1 MDDDSVKTRLT
12 VVGLG
17 GIGSNLVELLVPAL
31 EKIGVAIE
39 ISLMDGDIVEEHN
52 LGHQRY
58 TSKDIG
64 EKKVMCLTRRFENLS
79 NVKLIPITE
88 NLRAVSQLVDSE
100 MVIVCVD
107 RPEPRRLVHGSVQV
121 WLDLRCSGD
130 GYVALSS
137 DSDCE
142 LVEMMTPDHEP
153 KSCQISGALEIGN
166 IEFGF
171 AVASAIGAQWAV
183 QKIRKLITPT
193 EMLGSITYGQL
204 KFPDTSDKME
214 LKQ

>member
-1 MDDDSVKTRLT
+1 M
-12 VVGLG
+12 
-17 GIGSNLVELLVPAL
+17 
-31 EKIGVAIE
+31 
-39 ISLMDGDIVEEHN
+39 
-52 LGHQRY
+52 
-58 TSKDIG
+58 SKDIG
-64 EKKVMCLTRRFENLS
+64 EQKVICLARRFENLS
-79 NVKLIPITE
+79 SVKLIPITE
-88 NLRAVSQLVDSE
+88 NLRDASQLIDSD

-107 RPEPRRLVHGSVQV
+107 RPEPRRLVHDSVST

-137 DSDCE
+137 ESDCE
-142 LVEMMTPDHEP
+142 LVTMMTPDHEP

-171 AVASAIGAQWAV
+171 AIASAIGAQWAV
-183 QKIRKLITPT
+183 QKIRNLITPT

>member
-1 MDDDSVKTRLT
+1 MDDDSVKKRLT

-17 GIGSNLVELLVPAL
+17 GIGSNIVELLVPAL

-64 EKKVMCLTRRFENLS
+64 EQKVRCLTRRFENLS
-79 NVKLIPITE
+79 NVKLIAITE
-88 NLRAVSQLVDSE
+88 NLRTASQLVDSE

-107 RPEPRRLVHGSVQV
+107 RPEPRRLVHNSVPV

-137 DSDCE
+137 DSDCK

-214 LKQ
+214 LEQ

>member
-1 MDDDSVKTRLT
+1 MDNDSVKTRLT

-17 GIGSNLVELLVPAL
+17 GIGSNLIELLVPAL
-31 EKIGVAIE
+31 EKIGVAME
-39 ISLMDGDIVEEHN
+39 IYLMDGDIVEEHN

-64 EKKVMCLTRRFENLS
+64 EHKVMSLVRRFEDLN
-79 NVKLIPITE
+79 NVKLTPITE
-88 NLRAVSQLVDSE
+88 NLRTASQLVDSE

-107 RPEPRRLVHGSVQV
+107 RPEPRRLVHNSVPV

-142 LVEMMTPDHEP
+142 LVTMMTPNHEP
-153 KSCQISGALEIGN
+153 KSCQISGALEVGN

-193 EMLGSITYGQL
+193 EVLGSITYGQL
-204 KFPDTSDKME
+204 KFPDISNKME